1 MKVNYNKSE
10 IVKELSNQAGYSKNL
25 SKKLIDDLIDSMISC
40 INAGEIKFKNF
51 GTFRLIEKKQRLGR
65 NPKTKEEFI
74 ISARKSV
81 KFTISS
87 KFLNELDNI

>member
-1 MKVNYNKSE
+1 VNLNKSE
-10 IVKELSNQAGYSKNL
+10 IIKELSNQKGYSINL
-25 SKKLIDDLIDSMISC
+25 SKKLINDLLDSMILCLSS
-40 INAGEIKFKNF
+40 GEINLKNF
-51 GTFRLIEKKQRLGR
+51 GSFKLIEKKQRLGR

>member
-1 MKVNYNKSE
+1 MNLNKSE
-10 IVKELSNQAGYSKNL
+10 IIKELSNQKGYSINL
-25 SKKLIDDLIDSMISC
+25 SKKLINDLLDSMILCLSS
-40 INAGEIKFKNF
+40 GEINLKNF
-51 GTFRLIEKKQRLGR
+51 GSFKLIEKKQRLGR

>member
-1 MKVNYNKSE
+1 MNFNKSE
-10 IVKELSNQAGYSKNL
+10 IIKVLSNQKGYSKNL
-25 SKKLIDDLIDSMISC
+25 SKKIINDLLDSMIFCLNS
-40 INAGEIKFKNF
+40 GEINLKNF
-51 GTFRLIEKKQRLGR
+51 GSFRLIKKNQRLGR

>member
-1 MKVNYNKSE
+1 MNFNKSE
-10 IVKELSNQAGYSKNL
+10 IIKVLSNQKGYSKNF
-25 SKKLIDDLIDSMISC
+25 SKKLINDLLDSMILC
-40 INAGEIKFKNF
+40 LNTGEINLKNF
-51 GTFRLIEKKQRLGR
+51 GTFKLIKKKQRLGR
-65 NPKTKEEFI
+65 NPKTKQEFI

>member
-1 MKVNYNKSE
+1 MNFNKSE
-10 IVKELSNQAGYSKNL
+10 IIKELSNQKGYSINL
-25 SKKLIDDLIDSMISC
+25 SKKLINDLLDSMIFCLSS
-40 INAGEIKFKNF
+40 GEINLKNF
-51 GTFRLIEKKQRLGR
+51 GSFKLIEKNQRLGR

>member
-1 MKVNYNKSE
+1 MNFNKSE
-10 IVKELSNQAGYSKNL
+10 IIKVLSNQKGYSKNL
-25 SKKLIDDLIDSMISC
+25 SKKIINDLLDSMIFCLNS
-40 INAGEIKFKNF
+40 GEINLKNF
-51 GTFRLIEKKQRLGR
+51 GSFRLIKKNQRLGR

-87 KFLNELDNI
+87 KFLNELDDI

>member
-1 MKVNYNKSE
+1 MNFNKSE
-10 IVKELSNQAGYSKNL
+10 IIKELSNQKGYSINL
-25 SKKLIDDLIDSMISC
+25 SKKLINDLLDSMIFCLSS
-40 INAGEIKFKNF
+40 GEINLKNF
-51 GTFRLIEKKQRLGR
+51 GSFKLIEKNQRLGR

-87 KFLNELDNI
+87 KLLNELDNI